1 MSKPTPLENLI
12 VAMIR
17 EDGPMPIERY
27 MALCLGHPLHGYYM
41 SRDPFGP
48 DGDFI
53 TAPEISQIF
62 GELVG
67 IWCAAAFQALG
78 APRQF
83 NLIELGPGRG
93 TLMSDILRAAR
104 VMPGFREA
112 AHIHLV
118 ETSPTLRKLQADRLG
133 DKVTWHETIDSL
145 PDGVSVII
153 ANEFFDALP
162 IRQYELHHG
171 QWMER
176 RVGLSADDRLVIG
189 RTAFPL
195 TEPPPAT
202 EGAIYE
208 AGPLRDDIAR
218 RLGARLA
225 QSSGALL
232 VFDYGH
238 EASALGDTLQAVRR
252 HEFCSILDQPGEAD
266 LTSHVDFES
275 LGRAVM
281 QGGAVTLKPITQ
293 RQFLLAMGLE
303 ARAGLLA
310 AKAGPTERKI
320 IARATERL
328 AGENQMGNLFKV
340 MAATS
345 PGLAT
350 PYPFGSP

>member
-1 MSKPTPLENLI
+1 MKRPTPLESLI

-17 EDGPMPIERY
+17 EDGPMPLDRY

-67 IWCAAAFQALG
+67 VWCAAAFQALG
-78 APRQF
+78 APSHV

-112 AHIHLV
+112 ARIHLV
-118 ETSPTLRKLQADRLG
+118 ETSPTLRKLQAQKLG
-133 DKVTWHETIDSL
+133 DGITWHDTLDSV
-145 PDGVSVII
+145 PIGPSIII

-162 IRQYELHHG
+162 IRQYEFHQG

-176 RVGLSADDRLVIG
+176 RIGLSAGDRLVIG
-189 RTAFPL
+189 RSAFPL
-195 TEPPPAT
+195 TEPPAT
-202 EGAIYE
+202 EGAIVE
-208 AGPLRDDIAR
+208 TGPLRDDIAR
-218 RLGARLA
+218 LLGARLT
-225 QSSGALL
+225 QSPGAAL

-238 EASALGDTLQAVRR
+238 GASALGDTLQAVRR
-252 HEFCSILDQPGEAD
+252 HKFCSILDWPGEAD

-275 LGRAVM
+275 LGRAFE
-281 QGGAVTLKPITQ
+281 QGGAIVHGPVTQ

-303 ARAGLLA
+303 TRAALVSQ
-310 AKAGPTERKI
+310 KANPVERKI

-328 AGENQMGNLFKV
+328 AGETQMGNLFKV
-340 MAATS
+340 VAATS